1 MKKVLFL
8 IHTLGA
14 GGAEKVL
21 INLVNNLDQSKY
33 DITLMTVIDTGIF
46 KQDIAKGIK
55 YKTIF
60 KLPHGNA
67 KKSGEKSGSL
77 HENYSCIKAIMKKT
91 YTVFWRYANCAK
103 IYKHFV
109 KEKYDY
115 EIAFLEGICAKIIA
129 SSNNDKSIKYS
140 WVHVDLLNERKS
152 ESFFKNL
159 DEEKK
164 IYGQFNKIVC
174 VSNVV
179 KNSVKQKL
187 GIKEQKLETLYNII
201 DSKEISNKSLD
212 RIELEKDCL
221 TFVSVGRLSNQKG
234 YDRLIDAATKL
245 KKENAK
251 FKIYNR

>member
-1 MKKVLFL
+1 
-8 IHTLGA
+8 
-14 GGAEKVL
+14 
-21 INLVNNLDQSKY
+21 
-33 DITLMTVIDTGIF
+33 
-46 KQDIAKGIK
+46 
-55 YKTIF
+55 
-60 KLPHGNA
+60 
-67 KKSGEKSGSL
+67 
-77 HENYSCIKAIMKKT
+77 MKKT

-187 GIKEQKLETLYNII
+187 GIKERKRQT
-201 DSKEISNKSLD
+201 
-212 RIELEKDCL
+212 
-221 TFVSVGRLSNQKG
+221 TRLG
-234 YDRLIDAATKL
+234 
-245 KKENAK
+245 
-251 FKIYNR
+251 